1 MSACPHLQLVLVRD
15 THARLRCRHCH
26 LTIKAADLPTRY
38 CPECFET
45 THTKRYDFDEVVPV
59 DSGIVYYRCETCGY
73 DRNTMSAASGQRAS
87 CTVDRP
93 SVIPCHDPYR

>member
-45 THTKRYDFDEVVPV
+45 THTKRYDFDEVVPA
-59 DSGIVYYRCETCGY
+59 DSGIVYYRCEMCGGMIET
-73 DRNTMSAASGQRAS
+73 R
-87 CTVDRP
+87 
-93 SVIPCHDPYR
+93 